1 MNEKLEKNEN
11 KKTADVLRAENLVRD
26 YVQYGE
32 DGEKKKEI
40 HVLKGLNFSIQRQE
54 FVGIMGRSGCGK
66 TTFLKLL
73 GMIDRQT
80 GGKLFFEEH
89 DTEDLWKDEFADI
102 RRRKIG
108 FVFQDFYLMDSLSVR
123 ENIMLPKIL
132 DKKSAKEC
140 MEESQKYAEQFGIT
154 HLMNKKPYELS
165 GGEKQR
171 VAISRALINNPD
183 LILADEP
190 TGAVDTR
197 TADTIYELFHKLN
210 KELGITIIIVTHD
223 MALAGRVDRTVL
235 ISDGKVSTEKLK
247 KHPAMEYTVLDKAH
261 RIKLTDE
268 MLEAAGIES
277 NKVRVDVQDGRLVIS
292 RI

>member
-66 TTFLKLL
+66 TTLLKLL

-123 ENIMLPKIL
+123 KISCFRRSWIRRVR
-132 DKKSAKEC
+132 KSVWKNRRN
-140 MEESQKYAEQFGIT
+140 MQNSS
-154 HLMNKKPYELS
+154 ELH
-165 GGEKQR
+165 
-171 VAISRALINNPD
+171 I
-183 LILADEP
+183 
-190 TGAVDTR
+190 
-197 TADTIYELFHKLN
+197 
-210 KELGITIIIVTHD
+210 
-223 MALAGRVDRTVL
+223 
-235 ISDGKVSTEKLK
+235 
-247 KHPAMEYTVLDKAH
+247 
-261 RIKLTDE
+261 
-268 MLEAAGIES
+268 
-277 NKVRVDVQDGRLVIS
+277 
-292 RI
+292 

>member
-66 TTFLKLL
+66 TTLLKLL

-140 MEESQKYAEQFGIT
+140 MEESQK
-154 HLMNKKPYELS
+154 PYELS

-190 TGAVDTR
+190 TGNLDSKSGDVVIHTLSHINR
-197 TADTIYELFHKLN
+197 
-210 KELGITIIIVTHD
+210 ELGKTIVMVTHD
-223 MALAGRVDRTVL
+223 SKMASYCSRL
-235 ISDGKVSTEKLK
+235 ILLKDG
-247 KHPAMEYTVLDKAH
+247 M
-261 RIKLTDE
+261 I
-268 MLEAAGIES
+268 LEDMRNGGDQEAFYQEILGKMKE
-277 NKVRVDVQDGRLVIS
+277 L
-292 RI
+292 

>member
-66 TTFLKLL
+66 TTLLKLL

-108 FVFQDFYLMDSLSVR
+108 FVFQDFYLMDSLSGKISCFRRSWIRRVR
-123 ENIMLPKIL
+123 
-132 DKKSAKEC
+132 KSVWKNRRN
-140 MEESQKYAEQFGIT
+140 MQNSS
-154 HLMNKKPYELS
+154 ELH
-165 GGEKQR
+165 
-171 VAISRALINNPD
+171 I
-183 LILADEP
+183 
-190 TGAVDTR
+190 
-197 TADTIYELFHKLN
+197 
-210 KELGITIIIVTHD
+210 
-223 MALAGRVDRTVL
+223 
-235 ISDGKVSTEKLK
+235 
-247 KHPAMEYTVLDKAH
+247 
-261 RIKLTDE
+261 
-268 MLEAAGIES
+268 
-277 NKVRVDVQDGRLVIS
+277 
-292 RI
+292 

>member
-32 DGEKKKEI
+32 DGEKKKEV

-66 TTFLKLL
+66 TTLLKLL

-190 TGAVDTR
+190 TGA
-197 TADTIYELFHKLN
+197 LN
-210 KELGITIIIVTHD
+210 RANTTEVLNLLTQYNQAGQSILMVTHD
-223 MALAGRVDRTVL
+223 LRAALRADRIL
-235 ISDGKVSTEKLK
+235 YLEDGKITGELKLPPYDAK
-247 KHPAMEYTVLDKAH
+247 EENGREAQVNAW
-261 RIKLTDE
+261 LT
-268 MLEAAGIES
+268 S
-277 NKVRVDVQDGRLVIS
+277 QHW
-292 RI
+292 

>member
-123 ENIMLPKIL
+123 EISCFRRSWIRRVR
-132 DKKSAKEC
+132 KSVWKNRRN
-140 MEESQKYAEQFGIT
+140 MQNSS
-154 HLMNKKPYELS
+154 ELH
-165 GGEKQR
+165 
-171 VAISRALINNPD
+171 I
-183 LILADEP
+183 
-190 TGAVDTR
+190 
-197 TADTIYELFHKLN
+197 
-210 KELGITIIIVTHD
+210 
-223 MALAGRVDRTVL
+223 
-235 ISDGKVSTEKLK
+235 
-247 KHPAMEYTVLDKAH
+247 
-261 RIKLTDE
+261 
-268 MLEAAGIES
+268 
-277 NKVRVDVQDGRLVIS
+277 
-292 RI
+292 

>member
-1 MNEKLEKNEN
+1 MEN
-11 KKTADVLRAENLVRD
+11 NWLRRRVLREENP
-26 YVQYGE
+26 G
-32 DGEKKKEI
+32 
-40 HVLKGLNFSIQRQE
+40 RQQPCW
-54 FVGIMGRSGCGK
+54 GS
-66 TTFLKLL
+66 
-73 GMIDRQT
+73 
-80 GGKLFFEEH
+80 LFC
-89 DTEDLWKDEFADI
+89 TNLT
-102 RRRKIG
+102 
-108 FVFQDFYLMDSLSVR
+108 Q
-123 ENIMLPKIL
+123 
-132 DKKSAKEC
+132 
-140 MEESQKYAEQFGIT
+140 
-154 HLMNKKPYELS
+154 
-165 GGEKQR
+165 
-171 VAISRALINNPD
+171 
-183 LILADEP
+183 P

>member
-66 TTFLKLL
+66 TTLLKLL

-190 TGAVDTR
+190 TGNLDSKSGDVVIHTLSHINR
-197 TADTIYELFHKLN
+197 
-210 KELGITIIIVTHD
+210 ELG
-223 MALAGRVDRTVL
+223 
-235 ISDGKVSTEKLK
+235 
-247 KHPAMEYTVLDKAH
+247 
-261 RIKLTDE
+261 
-268 MLEAAGIES
+268 
-277 NKVRVDVQDGRLVIS
+277 QDNCYGNT
-292 RI
+292 

>member
-1 MNEKLEKNEN
+1 MLQIQHIRKEYKTGKLVQK
-11 KKTADVLRAENLVRD
+11 ALDDVSLNLRDN
-26 YVQYGE
+26 
-32 DGEKKKEI
+32 
-40 HVLKGLNFSIQRQE
+40 E
-54 FVGIMGRSGCGK
+54 FVAILGPSGSGK
-66 TTFLKLL
+66 TTLL
-73 GMIDRQT
+73 NIIGGLDRYDS
-80 GGKLFFEEH
+80 G
-89 DTEDLWKDEFADI
+89 DLIINGISTKKYKDRDWDSY
-102 RRRKIG
+102 RNHTIG
-108 FVFQDFYLMDSLSVR
+108 FVFQSYNLIPHQTLLANVELALTISGVGKAER
-123 ENIMLPKIL
+123 RRR
-132 DKKSAKEC
+132 AKEAL
-140 MEESQKYAEQFGIT
+140 EKVGLGEQIEKRPSQ
-154 HLMNKKPYELS
+154 LS
-165 GGEKQR
+165 GGQMQR
-171 VAISRALINNPD
+171 VAIARALVNDPEI
-183 LILADEP
+183 LLADEP

-277 NKVRVDVQDGRLVIS
+277 NKVRVDVQDGKLVIS

>member
-32 DGEKKKEI
+32 DGEKKKEV
-40 HVLKGLNFSIQRQE
+40 HVLKGLNFSIQ

-66 TTFLKLL
+66 TTLLKLL

-190 TGAVDTR
+190 TGALDSKTGHMVMD
-197 TADTIYELFHKLN
+197 LFHKLHEEQG
-210 KELGITIIIVTHD
+210 KTIVLITHSQELAQETERIVT
-223 MALAGRVDRTVL
+223 LL
-235 ISDGKVSTEKLK
+235 DGQIVADNGGE
-247 KHPAMEYTVLDKAH
+247 H
-261 RIKLTDE
+261 
-268 MLEAAGIES
+268 
-277 NKVRVDVQDGRLVIS
+277 
-292 RI
+292 

>member
-66 TTFLKLL
+66 TTLLKLL

-277 NKVRVDVQDGRLVIS
+277 NKVRVDVQDGKLVIS

>member
-66 TTFLKLL
+66 TTLLKLL

-108 FVFQDFYLMDSLSVR
+108 FVFQDFYLMDSL
-123 ENIMLPKIL
+123 
-132 DKKSAKEC
+132 
-140 MEESQKYAEQFGIT
+140 YAEQFGIT

-190 TGAVDTR
+190 TGNLDSKSGDVVIHTLSHINR
-197 TADTIYELFHKLN
+197 
-210 KELGITIIIVTHD
+210 ELGKTIVMVTHD
-223 MALAGRVDRTVL
+223 PKMASYCSRL
-235 ISDGKVSTEKLK
+235 ILLKDG
-247 KHPAMEYTVLDKAH
+247 M
-261 RIKLTDE
+261 I
-268 MLEAAGIES
+268 LEDMRNGGDQEAFYQEILGKMKE
-277 NKVRVDVQDGRLVIS
+277 L
-292 RI
+292 